1 MNSDKT
7 SINWYPGH
15 MKKTMDMFSEEIKQ
29 VDVVLEILDARI
41 PLSSRN
47 PEVSKIVGNK
57 TRIVLLNKVDLVDK
71 NKLDIWKKYFLKTN
85 TADYIIPISAE
96 KGMNIKD
103 IKSKIKELY
112 NKKLEK
118 VAKKGLRK
126 TQIRSI
132 IAGIPNV
139 GKSRL
144 INRLSSKSKAGVGN
158 MPGFTRGKQWINVDD
173 NFFIL
178 DTPGVLWPKFDSHS
192 VAVNLAITG
201 SIKDDVLPIEEVC
214 IELLKKMKEYEIL
227 GNVYSAYGIEEGDDD
242 YHVLL
247 KKIENR
253 LLINTKEFDYEQV
266 SKRILKDYRQ
276 GKLGKFFLELPR
288 KEIDE
293 I

>member
-1 MNSDKT
+1 M
-7 SINWYPGH
+7 G
-15 MKKTMDMFSEEIKQ
+15 SEMCIR
-29 VDVVLEILDARI
+29 DR
-41 PLSSRN
+41 
-47 PEVSKIVGNK
+47 
-57 TRIVLLNKVDLVDK
+57 
-71 NKLDIWKKYFLKTN
+71 
-85 TADYIIPISAE
+85 
-96 KGMNIKD
+96 
-103 IKSKIKELY
+103 Y

>member
-1 MNSDKT
+1 
-7 SINWYPGH
+7 
-15 MKKTMDMFSEEIKQ
+15 
-29 VDVVLEILDARI
+29 
-41 PLSSRN
+41 
-47 PEVSKIVGNK
+47 
-57 TRIVLLNKVDLVDK
+57 
-71 NKLDIWKKYFLKTN
+71 
-85 TADYIIPISAE
+85 
-96 KGMNIKD
+96 
-103 IKSKIKELY
+103 
-112 NKKLEK
+112 
-118 VAKKGLRK
+118 
-126 TQIRSI
+126 
-132 IAGIPNV
+132 
-139 GKSRL
+139 
-144 INRLSSKSKAGVGN
+144 

-227 GNVYSAYGIEEGDDD
+227 GNVYSVYGIEEGDDD